1 VFGALFIAADDVF
14 AQETRELFD
23 FDISAIRPHV
33 LWFVLGGW
41 LGTVV
46 MWTAVAIKQPE
57 GVPDLPDARRLKTAE
72 VGVILGPLAIL
83 FALFVLVQI
92 RYLFGGEDAVQ
103 RSINLTYSEY
113 ARRGFFELVV
123 ASLLLLP
130 VLAGVNWA
138 RRGGPRS
145 SVVFG
150 VLAAA
155 LVALLFV
162 VMVSAWERLSIYR
175 DVFGLTE
182 LRFYAAATLPWLA
195 VVFAW
200 FLVGLVR
207 KMPVEFFPGA
217 MLAAL
222 VAVFV
227 LNVLNP
233 DAVIARTNIERVE
246 AGRRFDVDYAASL
259 SADAVPA
266 LLAELERVSQP
277 SRCVL
282 AESLRD
288 WMERDTGVRSWNYS
302 RQNARASVEAA
313 QARLSAACS

>member
-1 VFGALFIAADDVF
+1 
-14 AQETRELFD
+14 
-23 FDISAIRPHV
+23 
-33 LWFVLGGW
+33 
-41 LGTVV
+41 
-46 MWTAVAIKQPE
+46 
-57 GVPDLPDARRLKTAE
+57 
-72 VGVILGPLAIL
+72 
-83 FALFVLVQI
+83 
-92 RYLFGGEDAVQ
+92 
-103 RSINLTYSEY
+103 
-113 ARRGFFELVV
+113 
-123 ASLLLLP
+123 
-130 VLAGVNWA
+130 
-138 RRGGPRS
+138 
-145 SVVFG
+145 VVFG